1 MAGPF
6 HAPPAWLGAWVKSR
20 AAVVYGKAVPTTTH
34 KNSNRLSAED
44 RDAHTLGRPRAAT
57 LTDERWHTVKISATH
72 TS

>member
-1 MAGPF
+1 M
-6 HAPPAWLGAWVKSR
+6 PPAWLGAWVKSR
-20 AAVVYGKAVPTTTH
+20 AAVVYGKAVPRLPTTTTH

-44 RDAHTLGRPRAAT
+44 RDAHTLGTAT